1 MVQDSMF
8 STSLFLEVQLV
19 SASFTVLD
27 IVIAAITI
35 WATHTLS
42 DLSPD
47 NVGGDDPY
55 LFLFD
60 NYGVRASL
68 RTSDNSYLH
77 QSICT

>member
-1 MVQDSMF
+1 MF
-8 STSLFLEVQLV
+8 HILRLLFLKVHLVSTSL
-19 SASFTVLD
+19 TVLD

-35 WATHTLS
+35 LASHSMS

-55 LFLFD
+55 LFSFD
-60 NYGVRASL
+60 NCGIRASL
-68 RTSDNSYLH
+68 STSDDPDLH